1 MSAVATKLI
10 TAEEFGRMPNPKNGA
25 KQELVKGE
33 IIEMPPPQGLH
44 GYVQLEIGSILRAF
58 VKMHGFGWVVTESGT
73 ILERDPDTVRGPDV
87 SFYHISRQPTRPS
100 TYFGMPPD
108 LAVEILSPDAR
119 RKKVREKIAEYVT
132 NGVRLV
138 WLVDPEARTVMVY
151 SGNTRGVEYVETDTL
166 DGGDVLPGFT
176 CPVADLFG

>member
-1 MSAVATKLI
+1 MPAVMSQML
-10 TAEEFGRMPNPKNGA
+10 TAEEFGRMPNPVDGS

-33 IIEMPPPQGLH
+33 IEEMPPPKARH
-44 GYVQLEIGSILRAF
+44 GMVQSEIAWLLKNF
-58 VKMHGFGWVVTESGT
+58 VKPRKLGWVVTESGT

-87 SFYHISRQPTRPS
+87 SFYSIFRQPQPPED
-100 TYFGMPPD
+100 YFEIPPD
-108 LAVEILSPDAR
+108 LAVEVLSPDDR
-119 RKKVREKIAEYVT
+119 RNKVRAKIAEYVT

-166 DGGDVLPGFT
+166 DGSDVLPGFT
-176 CPVADLFG
+176 CPVVDLFG